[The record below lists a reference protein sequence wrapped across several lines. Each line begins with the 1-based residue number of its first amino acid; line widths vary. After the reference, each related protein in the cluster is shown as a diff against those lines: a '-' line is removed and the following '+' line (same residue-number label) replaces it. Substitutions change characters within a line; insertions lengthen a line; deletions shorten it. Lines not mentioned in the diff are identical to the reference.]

1 MIDLKLMKKRG
12 YIIKLQGREYTTHA
26 GLLAT
31 AHEHGLE
38 GVWVDMVSWDP
49 DARAAVMK
57 ATAKGARGTYTDY
70 GDANPTN
77 VGKNIATACIRM
89 ASTRAS
95 SRALRLYLGVGMT
108 TFEELPGNAKP
119 DPRDEAPVIAKP
131 MERKPIIPSTP
142 AEPEHHPEF
151 VKDRAAFM
159 RELRIVGWDYQEVC
173 YYLERDGKPRPSA
186 MSNANRVRLLEH
198 LDTMDGVE
206 RNKVN
211 KAWLQDTKGA
221 PE

>member
-119 DPRDEAPVIAKP
+119 DPVAAPTEP
-131 MERKPIIPSTP
+131 MAP

-151 VKDRAAFM
+151 VKDRVAFM

-211 KAWLQDTKGA
+211 KAWLNDTKGA

>member
-38 GVWVDMVSWDP
+38 GIWVDMVSWDA
-49 DARAAVMK
+49 DKRAAVMK
-57 ATAKGARGTYTDY
+57 ATAKGTRGTYTDY
-70 GDANPTN
+70 GDADPSN

-119 DPRDEAPVIAKP
+119 DPTPPPAPDVPDEPAAPA
-131 MERKPIIPSTP
+131 
-142 AEPEHHPEF
+142 HHSSFEQ
-151 VKDRAAFM
+151 DRTAFM
-159 RELRIVGWDYQEVC
+159 RDLRLIGWDYEEVC
-173 YYLERDGKPRPSA
+173 YYLETEGKPRPSA
-186 MSNANRVRLLEH
+186 MSNKNRERLLGH
-198 LDTMDGVE
+198 LDMMDGVE
-206 RNKVN
+206 RNNIN
-211 KAWLQDTKGA
+211 KAWLQDTKGG
-221 PE
+221 E

>member
-1 MIDLKLMKKRG
+1 MIDLKLMRKRG

-31 AHEHGLE
+31 AHENGLE
-38 GVWVDMVSWDP
+38 GVEITMVSWDP
-49 DARAAVMK
+49 ANRAAVMT
-57 ATAKGARGTYTDY
+57 ATAKGMRGTYSDY
-70 GDANPTN
+70 GDADPTN

-108 TFEELPGNAKP
+108 TFEELPGNTKP
-119 DPRDEAPVIAKP
+119 DPVAAPAIPAAPV
-131 MERKPIIPSTP
+131 
-142 AEPEHHPEF
+142 HHQDF
-151 VKDRAAFM
+151 AGDRAAFM
-159 RELRIVGWDYQEVC
+159 GDLRTIGWDYEEVC

-186 MSNANRVRLLEH
+186 MNNKNRNRLLEH
-198 LDTMDGVE
+198 LDTMDGME

-211 KAWLQDTKGA
+211 KGWLEDAKGA
-221 PE
+221 SL